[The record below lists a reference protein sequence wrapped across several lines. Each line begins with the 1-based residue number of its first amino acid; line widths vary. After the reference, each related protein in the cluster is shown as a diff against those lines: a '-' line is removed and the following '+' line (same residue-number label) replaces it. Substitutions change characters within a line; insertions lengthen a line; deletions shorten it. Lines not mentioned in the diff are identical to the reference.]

1 MQRGVASIQ
10 IQSALE
16 GTRFRIDLFLELQ
29 NRVQERFRAGGTPRN
44 VYIHWNNLIATLHNG
59 VIIEDTAGGG
69 ARTHGNDP
77 LGLGHLFVQT
87 ANDRGHFLREASG
100 DDHQIGLTRGR
111 AENLGPAP
119 SHVEARGSHRH
130 HFDCAASQTETERP
144 DGASAGPIHGFVEL
158 GENYAFVFEQFAKV
172 VGPSECYALTERYAH
187 GASSKPFSHIFVSG
201 YKLRF

>member
-1 MQRGVASIQ
+1 MLREIVSIQ

-44 VYIHWNNLIATLHNG
+44 VYIHWNNLIATLHDR
-59 VIIEDTAGGG
+59 VIVEDAAGSG
-69 ARTHGNDP
+69 ARAHGNDP

-111 AENLGPAP
+111 AEDFGAET
-119 SHVEARGSHRH
+119 SHVEAGGGHRH
-130 HFDCAASQTETERP
+130 HFDCAASQAETERP

-158 GENYAFVFEQFAKV
+158 GENYAFVFEQLAKI
-172 VGPSECYALTERYAH
+172 VGLSECYALSERYAH
-187 GASSKPFSHIFVSG
+187 GAS
-201 YKLRF
+201 

>member
-1 MQRGVASIQ
+1 MLREIVSIQ

-44 VYIHWNNLIATLHNG
+44 VYIHWNNLIATLHDG
-59 VIIEDTAGGG
+59 VIVEDAAGSG
-69 ARTHGNDP
+69 ARAHGNDP

-111 AENLGPAP
+111 AEDFGAKT
-119 SHVEARGSHRH
+119 SHVEARGGHGH
-130 HFDCAASQTETERP
+130 HFNGAARQSETERP
-144 DGASAGPIHGFVEL
+144 DGASASPVYGFVEL
-158 GENYAFVFEQFAKV
+158 GKNYAFIFEQLAKV
-172 VGPSECYALTERYAH
+172 IGFSESYALTERYAH
-187 GASSKPFSHIFVSG
+187 GAS
-201 YKLRF
+201 